1 MSSVPMRCV
10 SFADNRSTYVPA
22 VEKIALVTG
31 LLILLKVTRPG
42 PLTWLQNV
50 DTVAPT
56 GKPSSATVPFRLAVF
71 GNVIVWFGPA
81 FTIGAAFAGNAVTVT
96 SSLAECSESLAVK
109 RNTYSPATV
118 KLASV
123 TGEFGF
129 VKATSPGPLT
139 FDQLSAR
146 FAPRGK
152 PSSQA
157 VPLSFAASGSVT
169 V

>member
-10 SFADNRSTYVPA
+10 SLADNRSTYVPG
-22 VEKIALVTG
+22 VEKIARVTG
-31 LLILLKVTRPG
+31 LLISLNVTRPG

-50 DTVAPT
+50 DTVAPV

-81 FTIGAAFAGNAVTVT
+81 LTIGAAFAGSTVTVT
-96 SSLAECSESLAVK
+96 SSLAECSESLAVSFS
-109 RNTYSPATV
+109 TYVPANV

-123 TGEFGF
+123 KGDAGF

-139 FDQLSAR
+139 LDH
-146 FAPRGK
+146 
-152 PSSQA
+152 
-157 VPLSFAASGSVT
+157 
-169 V
+169 